1 MGKEGNI
8 PLKNNLVIMKNRI
21 VKELAKSKTE
31 EKQDLSETVRE
42 FLEKND
48 FSAAIEIMKKVS
60 FEYFS
65 DDMTTDLEKR
75 ISHLINLCGDLREK
89 YNINQIKSN
98 KMATAVDAKEGKID
112 KEVEVQDLSK
122 NTIECPILNDE
133 DVPQI
138 LIDECEPLLLGVEK
152 NVVDDIAACPLRLLN
167 YPELKAKLKSRLS
180 NYIGVMGIKAQF
192 DKDLLK
198 NPFTQNRLLGG
209 IPLGTHKSH
218 VQVGNYTIAKLITG
232 GKILGNLNLYYAV
245 IWHLIKDGEI

>member
-48 FSAAIEIMKKVS
+48 FSGAIEIMKKVS
-60 FEYFS
+60 FKYFS

-75 ISHLINLCGDLREK
+75 ISHLINLCGDLRGK

-98 KMATAVDAKEGKID
+98 KMATAVDAKEAKID

-122 NTIECPILNDE
+122 NPIECPILNDE

-167 YPELKAKLKSRLS
+167 YP
-180 NYIGVMGIKAQF
+180 
-192 DKDLLK
+192 
-198 NPFTQNRLLGG
+198 
-209 IPLGTHKSH
+209 
-218 VQVGNYTIAKLITG
+218 
-232 GKILGNLNLYYAV
+232 
-245 IWHLIKDGEI
+245 